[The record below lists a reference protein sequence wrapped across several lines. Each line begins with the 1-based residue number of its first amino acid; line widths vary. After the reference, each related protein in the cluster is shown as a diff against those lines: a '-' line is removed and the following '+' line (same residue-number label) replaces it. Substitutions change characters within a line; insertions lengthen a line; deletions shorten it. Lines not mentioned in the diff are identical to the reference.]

1 MFTFDLSNYR
11 KATDKIKTFNVI
23 AWKTTTLPAKK
34 KVMLVWNNMSKVS
47 K

>member
-1 MFTFDLSNYR
+1 MFTFDPSNYR
-11 KATDKIKTFNVI
+11 KASDKIKTFIVI
-23 AWKTTTLPAKK
+23 AWKTTTLPPKK